1 MFCSFVIDIACYII
15 LFLIF
20 PGFFFFLCHVVDP
33 CQLSSQPFCPGP
45 AAAQEVL
52 AQLMDILS
60 GKPKSG
66 FPGRRVRKLT
76 RESSLGTA
84 ADAEAQAQAAA
95 AVSAR
100 GQSVEEASVDGA
112 STQGGRDAAE
122 VLSTSE
128 PEDDE

>member
-1 MFCSFVIDIACYII
+1 MI
-15 LFLIF
+15 LFSNL
-20 PGFFFFLCHVVDP
+20 PGFFFCLCHVVDP
-33 CQLSSQPFCPGP
+33 FQLSSQPCCPAP
-45 AAAQEVL
+45 AAAQVVL

-95 AVSAR
+95 AALSAG
-100 GQSVEEASVDGA
+100 GQSAEQAVADEGA
-112 STQGGRDAAE
+112 STQGVRDGE

-128 PEDDE
+128 PEDDD

>member
-1 MFCSFVIDIACYII
+1 
-15 LFLIF
+15 
-20 PGFFFFLCHVVDP
+20 
-33 CQLSSQPFCPGP
+33 
-45 AAAQEVL
+45 
-52 AQLMDILS
+52 MDILS

-95 AVSAR
+95 ALSAG
-100 GQSVEEASVDGA
+100 GQSVEQAVVDDGA
-112 STQGGRDAAE
+112 STQGGRDGE

-128 PEDDE
+128 PEDDD

>member
-1 MFCSFVIDIACYII
+1 
-15 LFLIF
+15 
-20 PGFFFFLCHVVDP
+20 
-33 CQLSSQPFCPGP
+33 
-45 AAAQEVL
+45 
-52 AQLMDILS
+52 MDILS

-95 AVSAR
+95 AVSAG
-100 GQSVEEASVDGA
+100 GQSVEQDDGA
-112 STQGGRDAAE
+112 STQGGRDPE

-128 PEDDE
+128 PEDDD